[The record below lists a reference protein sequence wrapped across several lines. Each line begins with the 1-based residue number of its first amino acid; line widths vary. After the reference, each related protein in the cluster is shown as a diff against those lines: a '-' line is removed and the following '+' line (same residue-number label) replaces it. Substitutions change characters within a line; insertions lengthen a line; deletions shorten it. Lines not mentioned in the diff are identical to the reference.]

1 MLNRHSQE
9 TLTVTKTLDDNM
21 HTRQRE
27 KPSYMTKHPSIA
39 QRRLQRLQAEMGP
52 NISEPKVEKEKKVP
66 KETGEAV
73 EPEDLARP
81 PVRVLTKEEEEI
93 EEYYRLQEQ
102 MA

>member
-1 MLNRHSQE
+1 
-9 TLTVTKTLDDNM
+9 
-21 HTRQRE
+21 
-27 KPSYMTKHPSIA
+27 
-39 QRRLQRLQAEMGP
+39 MGP

-81 PVRVLTKEEEEI
+81 PVRVMTKEEEEI

-102 MA
+102 MAQPGQLLASNGGDKLVECPKYY